1 MTTFL
6 RPTVEP
12 AAEPQTEPLVVAF
25 ADGDRSMADLLGGK
39 GANLAEMTRL
49 GLPVPPGFVIT
60 TTACR
65 AYLTEGHEPDR
76 LAGEVASA
84 LAALEKAAGRR
95 FGDPSDPLLVSVRSG
110 ARFSMPGMMDT
121 VLNVGLTDATLPGL
135 AARGGERFAWDCYR
149 RLVEMY
155 GRTVCGVDPGLFAQ
169 RLAQARRDS
178 GVGSDPELSAE
189 ALQAVTADYRAI
201 LRRETGHD
209 LPQDPAEQLH
219 TAITAVF
226 VSWNGERAR
235 VYRAH
240 EGIPD
245 TLGTAV
251 NVVEMVYGNTG
262 IHSGSGVCFTRNP
275 ATGEPDAYGDY
286 LQNAQGEDVVN
297 GSRTTVSLDQL
308 GVLEPNVH
316 AELLEHLDTLEAH
329 YGDLCDVEFTVEDG
343 HLWILQT
350 RIGKRSAAAAFRIA
364 CDLADKG
371 VIDLDEALRRVD
383 GHQLQSLL
391 HPQFAATADRTVI
404 AAGLPASPGA
414 AVGRAVFDS
423 ARAADWAAQGHSVVL
438 VRHETSPDDLPGMLA
453 AVAVVTARGGLT
465 SHAAVVAR
473 GLGRT
478 CVTGVEDLDIDL
490 GARKATT
497 RGGVVIEEGD
507 LVSVDGTSGEIMQG
521 GLPVSPSTVSAAIE
535 AELGL
540 AEGGRASDAS
550 DFDDPVVQAVL
561 TLLAHADARR
571 LLGVRANA
579 ETAADAHA
587 ARLRGAEGIGLC
599 RTEHMLLGERRHLV
613 EAVVTDHGRME
624 ALAEIERLSRE
635 DFTKVL
641 REMDGFPV
649 VVRLLDP
656 PLHEFLPDLIAL
668 SVEAAVAEAQGRTD
682 EELDRRLGAA
692 RRWHE
697 ANPMLGLRGVRLLT
711 VVPDLVETHVRALV
725 NATLDLREQGH
736 DPRPELMVPL
746 VAEPAEFE
754 AAADRIRDAIA
765 LTARDRR
772 TTVSI
777 PVGVMIE
784 LPRAALLA
792 ASLAEGA
799 EFFSFGTNDLT
810 QTTWGISRD
819 DAETSFLAQY
829 RTEGLLSFDPFST
842 LDLVGVGRLVQMAAE
857 AGRTAR
863 PELGLGA
870 CGEHAGD
877 PESIRFFSGVGLDYV
892 SCSPMRVPVARLEAG
907 RAAVLDEA
915 GTSASDTR

>member
-1 MTTFL
+1 M
-6 RPTVEP
+6 
-12 AAEPQTEPLVVAF
+12 AF

-65 AYLTEGHEPDR
+65 VYLAEGQEPAR

-84 LAALEKAAGRR
+84 LAALEAAAGRR
-95 FGDPSDPLLVSVRSG
+95 FGDPDDPLLVSVRSG
-110 ARFSMPGMMDT
+110 ARFSMPGMMET
-121 VLNVGLTDATLPGL
+121 VLNVGLTDKTLPGL
-135 AARGGERFAWDCYR
+135 VSRGGERFAWDCYR

-178 GVGSDPELSAE
+178 GVDSDA
-189 ALQAVTADYRAI
+189 ALDAAALKAVTADYRAI
-201 LRRETGHD
+201 LARETGHD

-219 TAITAVF
+219 HAIGAVF
-226 VSWNGERAR
+226 FSWNGERAR

-251 NVVEMVYGNTG
+251 NVVEMIYGNTG
-262 IHSGSGVCFTRNP
+262 AHSGSGVCFTRNP
-275 ATGEPDAYGDY
+275 ATGAPDAYGDY

-297 GSRTTVSLDQL
+297 GSRTTISLDQMAL
-308 GVLEPNVH
+308 LEPTVH
-316 AELLEHLDTLEAH
+316 ADLLKHLGTLEQH

-343 HLWILQT
+343 RLWMLQT

-364 CDLADKG
+364 WDLADKG
-371 VIDLDEALRRVD
+371 VIDADEALRRVD

-391 HPQFAATADRTVI
+391 HPQFSASEDRSVI
-404 AAGLPASPGA
+404 ASGLPASPGA
-414 AVGRAVFDS
+414 AVGRAVFDP

-478 CVTGVEDLDIDL
+478 CVTGVEDLEIDL
-490 GARKATT
+490 ASRRATT

-507 LVSVDGTSGEIMQG
+507 LISVDGTSGEIMRG
-521 GLPVSPSTVSAAIE
+521 GLPVSASAVSAAIE
-535 AELGL
+535 AASEAAPSSEAPGEL
-540 AEGGRASDAS
+540 D
-550 DFDDPVVQAVL
+550 DDPVVQAVL
-561 TLLAHADARR
+561 SLLAHADERR
-571 LLGVRANA
+571 VMGVRANA
-579 ETAADAHA
+579 ETPVDAHA
-587 ARLRGAEGIGLC
+587 ARQRGAEGIGLC
-599 RTEHMLLGERRHLV
+599 RTEHMLLGDRRYLV
-613 EAVVTDHGRME
+613 ENVVTDHKRQE
-624 ALAEIERLSRE
+624 ALADIERLSRE
-635 DFTKVL
+635 DFAKVL

-668 SVEAAVAEAQGRTD
+668 SVQAAVAEAEGRKD
-682 EELDRRLGAA
+682 EDLDRRLTAA

-697 ANPMLGLRGVRLLT
+697 VNPMLGLRGVRLLT
-711 VVPDLVETHVRALV
+711 VVPELVEAHVRALV
-725 NATLDLREQGH
+725 NATLDLREQGL

-765 LTARDRR
+765 LTARERK
-772 TTVSI
+772 TTVSV

-792 ASLAEGA
+792 AELAEGA

-842 LDLVGVGRLVQMAAE
+842 LDQVGVGRLVQMAVE

-863 PELGLGA
+863 AELGLGV

-877 PESIRFFSGVGLDYV
+877 PESIRYFGSIGLDYV

-907 RAAVLDEA
+907 RAAVLDRA
-915 GTSASDTR
+915 AISATDTR